1 MKILRKS
8 MAGLISAGTILCAC
22 PQIYAKTESSGQ
34 RILNMAKA
42 VGKYMAPVGT
52 ALVMGLIGGAGYG
65 KYQDHRMRRNRD
77 CCFAC
82 GRVGFIQN
90 VFNIRCL
97 DDIRSDGNGKL
108 NDATVIFLYQAITS
122 NEERMYERVNFN
134 RGDEVLFVGEFEGY
148 RVDPKEFIKIIE
160 HIINGGKV
168 VFLGNMVSE
177 TDVSLECILSILEL
191 KYKFPSN
198 VLILTN
204 NNERELLRNNGAS
217 ITKDKNYHILDDTLN
232 NIRNLLCRL
241 IEYTPNCANISDN
254 IYCGIVHDRNLF
266 HSKNKKIFTLN
277 ENIERA
283 INSNVISLDDG
294 WESICM
300 SKLTI
305 GEENGGVK

>member
-8 MAGLISAGTILCAC
+8 ISTLISASTILCTC
-22 PQIYAKTESSGQ
+22 PQTYAKINIDKQKIVSS
-34 RILNMAKA
+34 AKKI
-42 VGKYMAPVGT
+42 GKYVAPVGA
-52 ALVMGLIGGAGYG
+52 ALATGLIIGARYG
-65 KYQDHRMRRNRD
+65 KYQDHRIRKNRD
-77 CCFAC
+77 YYFSC
-82 GRVGFIQN
+82 GRVGFIQH
-90 VFNIRCL
+90 VFSIRCL
-97 DDIRSDGNGKL
+97 DDIICNSNGKL
-108 NDATVIFLYQAITS
+108 NDATVIFLYKAMTS
-122 NEERMYERVNFN
+122 NEERMHERVNFN
-134 RGDEVLFVGEFEGY
+134 KGDEVLFVGKFEGY

-177 TDVSLECILSILEL
+177 TDVSLECILSVLEL

-204 NNERELLRNNGAS
+204 HNERELLRNNGAS
-217 ITKDKNYHILDDTLN
+217 ITKDKNYLILDDTLN
-232 NIRNLLCRL
+232 NIRNLLCRF

-283 INSNVISLDDG
+283 INSNVILLDDG
-294 WESICM
+294 WESIGM

-305 GEENGGVK
+305 GEEN